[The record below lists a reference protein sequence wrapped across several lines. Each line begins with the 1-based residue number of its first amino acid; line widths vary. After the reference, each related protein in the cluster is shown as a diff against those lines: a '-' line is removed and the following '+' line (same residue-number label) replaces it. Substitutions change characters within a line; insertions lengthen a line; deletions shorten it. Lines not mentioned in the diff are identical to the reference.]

1 MLDQPSPIRPQ
12 EALATERLEAYLHQ
26 HLGVDGPLEVLQF
39 PRGFSNL
46 TYLLRLGL
54 QELVLRRPPF
64 GANIKSAHDMGREY
78 RILSALKPH
87 YPKVPQ
93 ALLYCTDESVI
104 GAPFYLMERLHG
116 VILRN
121 KPSPDL
127 NPQRMQQLSQGAVD
141 ALVELHQFDYA
152 GAGLSDLGKPA
163 GYVGRQVVGWS
174 ERYQKA
180 RTDPIPGMEQAIPW
194 LAKHMPGESGSALI
208 HNDFKYD
215 NLLLDPSLSQIIAVL
230 DWEMATLGDPLM
242 DLGTTLA
249 YWSQADDPPGL
260 KSFGLTSLP
269 GNLSRAELVQAYA
282 RQTGADTS
290 NILFYYVFGLFK
302 VGVILQQIYARFK
315 QGHTQDARFAG
326 LIHLIR
332 ELGSK
337 VEQALAT
344 GNL

>member
-12 EALATERLEAYLHQ
+12 EALATERLEAYRHQ